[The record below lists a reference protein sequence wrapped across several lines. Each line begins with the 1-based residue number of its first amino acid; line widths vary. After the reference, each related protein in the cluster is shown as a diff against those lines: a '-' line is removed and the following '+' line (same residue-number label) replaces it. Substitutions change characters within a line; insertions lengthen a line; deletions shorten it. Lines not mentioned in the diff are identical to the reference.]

1 MRNKTHRQS
10 FLNVSLALLV
20 QATLFSS
27 LSNAQYAPPSGGYG
41 QAPAYGK
48 QPAYGGQPQAPAY
61 GGAPAQPA
69 YGGAQAPAYGG
80 QPQAPAY
87 GGQPQAPAYGGG
99 APAQPAYGGQ
109 PAGGF
114 GQAAPR
120 AAAAP
125 AGTAG
130 QVPLD
135 RTLKPQE
142 GDEISTVFENV
153 IAVQRKAKVKAKR
166 QIFSPYLSFDFSDA
180 PYTMYGA
187 AINYGYAFSEFWEVY
202 LNVIPTF
209 ITNERTISKKVKE
222 LKFPNT
228 SYHAEI
234 SSEKAQL
241 FTGLEINYVPI
252 YGKDSWGPY
261 GIIRSDTFI
270 NFGAGLIKYETLS
283 GMRVKFALGKTWF
296 LTNLFNLRAQ
306 AGGSVLEGVINGK
319 KEMQVIGLLESGL
332 VFYF

>member
-1 MRNKTHRQS
+1 MRNKTHQQS
-10 FLNVSLALLV
+10 FLNVSLAILIQV
-20 QATLFSS
+20 TLFSTI
-27 LSNAQYAPPSGGYG
+27 SNAQYAPPSGGYS
-41 QAPAYGK
+41 QPPAYGK
-48 QPAYGGQPQAPAY
+48 PAYGGGQQQAPAYGGQPAY
-61 GGAPAQPA
+61 GGAP
-69 YGGAQAPAYGG
+69 AQAPAYGG
-80 QPQAPAY
+80 QPAYGGVPAQAPAY
-87 GGQPQAPAYGGG
+87 GGAA
-99 APAQPAYGGQ
+99 
-109 PAGGF
+109 AGGF
-114 GQAAPR
+114 GQAAPK
-120 AAAAP
+120 ALAP
-125 AGTAG
+125 AAGSAG

-241 FTGLEINYVPI
+241 FTGIEVNYVPI

-261 GIIRSDTFI
+261 GIVRSDTFI
-270 NFGAGLIKYETLS
+270 NFGAGLIKYESLS

-296 LTNLFNLRAQ
+296 LTNILNLRMQ